1 MARPTSKIELLNQSE
16 VNFKKLMALVES
28 TENPNQEFLPG
39 TMNRNI
45 RDILA
50 HLHHWHLMMLNW
62 YSVGMNGQKTEISA
76 PGYTW
81 KTTPLLNRKI
91 WEDYQGS
98 GLKAVM
104 EKLFKSHDNIT
115 ALIEKHSNEELFEK
129 KRYRWTGTTSLGAYF
144 IGATSSHYDWA
155 IKLIKKGLR

>member
-1 MARPTSKIELLNQSE
+1 MARPTSKIELFSQSE
-16 VNFKKLMALVES
+16 GNFKKLMALVES
-28 TENPNQEFLPG
+28 TENPEREFLPG

-50 HLHHWHLMMLNW
+50 HLHHWHLMMIDW
-62 YSVGMNGQKTEISA
+62 YTVGMSGQKPEIPA

-81 KTTPLLNRKI
+81 KTTPLLNNKI
-91 WEDYQGS
+91 WEDYQAS
-98 GLKAVM
+98 VLEEVM
-104 EKLFKSHDNIT
+104 EKLFTSHVNIT
-115 ALIEKHSNEELFEK
+115 ALIEKYSNEELFEK

-155 IKLIKKGLR
+155 LKLIKKGLM

>member
-62 YSVGMNGQKTEISA
+62 I
-76 PGYTW
+76 
-81 KTTPLLNRKI
+81 L
-91 WEDYQGS
+91 
-98 GLKAVM
+98 
-104 EKLFKSHDNIT
+104 
-115 ALIEKHSNEELFEK
+115 
-129 KRYRWTGTTSLGAYF
+129 
-144 IGATSSHYDWA
+144 
-155 IKLIKKGLR
+155 